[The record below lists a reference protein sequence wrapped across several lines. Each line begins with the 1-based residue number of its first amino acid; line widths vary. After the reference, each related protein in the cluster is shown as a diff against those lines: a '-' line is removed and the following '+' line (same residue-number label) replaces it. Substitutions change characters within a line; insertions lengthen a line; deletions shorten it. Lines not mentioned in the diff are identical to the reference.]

1 MPVDRNFGGLEMAGE
16 ETDPG
21 YVAGMSAYLVDIW
34 SIDDVQLSIIRQL
47 RFCTFICVSTGGWYI
62 YGLAG
67 KTTTP
72 FQHAATSTGFSFL
85 IRSMESWSLAYGQ
98 KIRNG
103 VPQISLATQVS

>member
-1 MPVDRNFGGLEMAGE
+1 M
-16 ETDPG
+16 
-21 YVAGMSAYLVDIW
+21 
-34 SIDDVQLSIIRQL
+34 
-47 RFCTFICVSTGGWYI
+47 

-85 IRSMESWSLAYGQ
+85 IRSIDSWSLAYGQ